1 MDHKRGVVLGCV
13 GLFLLM
19 LVCTG
24 GITLALLLFNL
35 KGGTDTAKDSGVRP
49 VTAATL
55 PKATEKLPATLPK
68 ATLPKIVP
76 PVYKPDGKQV
86 PPEDE
91 LRKLLT
97 GTILDVDRA
106 VRAKDVK
113 LLFPRLIGFWQR
125 VEGIESLKNS
135 LRRFEERPPAEFGLV
150 ADVAPKFDKP
160 AVLTKEGE
168 FSVSGSFPT
177 TPNPVYFKFTY
188 VFEGGDWKLGN
199 WGLGT
204 APLP

>member
-1 MDHKRGVVLGCV
+1 MDHKRGVVLVGV
-13 GLFLLM
+13 GLLLLL

-24 GITLALLLFNL
+24 GLATALILLWQRAGADGEPDPF
-35 KGGTDTAKDSGVRP
+35 VRSTSAASLP
-49 VTAATL
+49 KTTYKSLATRPAAT
-55 PKATEKLPATLPK
+55 PKATVPA
-68 ATLPKIVP
+68 
-76 PVYKPDGKQV
+76 YKPDGKQV

-97 GTILDVDRA
+97 ATILDVDRA
-106 VRAKDVK
+106 ARAKDVK

-125 VEGIESLKNS
+125 IEMTEKLKGSLK
-135 LRRFEERPPAEFGLV
+135 LFEDRPPPEFVSVGNV
-150 ADVAPKFDKP
+150 TPIFSKP

-168 FSVSGSFPT
+168 FTVGGNFPT

-188 VFEGGDWKLGN
+188 LFENGEWKLGS
-199 WGLGT
+199 WSLGT